1 MSLNFIL
8 FGIGVLLI
16 IAGIVSAV
24 LAKKVALSSGEKKKT
39 VGYKLLMLLGVAVI
53 LFSQCFVIVG
63 TGYSGVRITFGQVD
77 EKAVSQGFN
86 LKIPFVQTIVTV
98 NSRQQDLEV
107 VSNEGGIESTITGK
121 VPITISGVTVTYQ
134 INSEKASY
142 VYSTVTDPDNLLTY
156 SVVSSAI
163 KATTPSFDTDGV
175 VVRSDVEAKVKETLQ
190 KYIDDKYGQDV
201 LSVIQVTVGNITF
214 TDEYNKSVNDKNIAK
229 QAAETQEIEN
239 KKNID
244 RANAEAE
251 SKLIQAQA
259 EKEANELLEKSITN
273 NILVQQYLE
282 KWNGELPTVT
292 GSDGSVMIDI
302 SKLMEQNAATEAG
315 GNTETSETSG
325 TVEE

>member
-8 FGIGVLLI
+8 LAIGGLLI
-16 IAGIVSAV
+16 IAGLAV
-24 LAKKVALSSGEKKKT
+24 AIFSKKGADEGGAKKKSA
-39 VGYKLLMLLGVAVI
+39 GYILLFLLGLISLV
-53 LFSQCFVIVG
+53 FSQCFVIVG

-77 EKAVSQGFN
+77 ERAVSQGFN
-86 LKIPFVQTIVTV
+86 FKIPFVQTIVAV

-107 VSNEGGIESTITGK
+107 VSNDSSIESTITGK

-134 INSEKASY
+134 INPDKASY
-142 VYSTVTDPDNLLTY
+142 IYATVTNPDDLLTY
-156 SVVSSAI
+156 SVVSSSI

-175 VVRSDVEAKVKETLQ
+175 VVRSDVEAAVKEELQ
-190 KYIDDKYGQDV
+190 KYIDNKYGADV
-201 LSVIQVTVGNITF
+201 LSVIQVTVGNIAF

-229 QAAETQEIEN
+229 QAAETQDIEN

-244 RANAEAE
+244 KANADAEA
-251 SKLIQAQA
+251 KLIAAQA

-282 KWNGELPTVT
+282 KWDGVLPTVT

-302 SKLMEQNAATEAG
+302 SKLMEASAAGSTPAGSDTEAG
-315 GNTETSETSG
+315 TAAE
-325 TVEE
+325 